1 MIWNQ
6 IQDQQSWI
14 LEGTFFPLTHKYTFF
29 SPSLIGAMPNFMFW
43 LFSVL
48 TNFKETEGGTSLFA
62 LNIGLNCYF
71 SPHSCRAHSGFCYRL
86 WYYIWNSTYYYYYYI
101 YYYYILLL
109 LYLLFINYIIIYL
122 LLLYYSY

>member
-1 MIWNQ
+1 
-6 IQDQQSWI
+6 
-14 LEGTFFPLTHKYTFF
+14 
-29 SPSLIGAMPNFMFW
+29 MFW

-109 LYLLFINYIIIYL
+109 LYLLFINYIIYL
-122 LLLYYSY
+122 LLLYYSYLCYYYITPHITIVSYLITALKTDGNCSYTLKKLMTPY